1 MAKIEPDFARFHAA
15 ISRRRLPDRVP
26 NGEAVVDFE
35 IMEAFLGRP
44 LAGLA
49 DYAEFWPTAGYDYA
63 VLSVRGQPLGDSFQ
77 KRIAEGVLYRQ
88 EDAESAGTFSGGIS
102 DQQSFEAYPWIEPE
116 GLYYRDVDEIEEHLA
131 GGMKLIV
138 NVGPLFSGI
147 WRCMG
152 LQNFAIACMEQ
163 PDLVGRIAE
172 KMGELMVTI
181 AANAAERPYVGAIWL
196 GDDMA
201 YTSGLMVR
209 PEFLRRHVFP
219 FYRRIGDL
227 CRQYD
232 KLFVFH
238 SDGKLLE
245 VFEDLLACGIQAI
258 NPNEPASVDI
268 VQLKADWG
276 SRVALIGNV
285 DVDLLS
291 RGTPDEVTAAVK
303 HLIETVGPGGGY
315 AVSSGNSVAH
325 YTSMANYRALLDA
338 VRLYG
343 AIY

>member
-1 MAKIEPDFARFHAA
+1 
-15 ISRRRLPDRVP
+15 
-26 NGEAVVDFE
+26 
-35 IMEAFLGRP
+35 
-44 LAGLA
+44 
-49 DYAEFWPTAGYDYA
+49 
-63 VLSVRGQPLGDSFQ
+63 
-77 KRIAEGVLYRQ
+77 
-88 EDAESAGTFSGGIS
+88 
-102 DQQSFEAYPWIEPE
+102 
-116 GLYYRDVDEIEEHLA
+116 
-131 GGMKLIV
+131 MKLIV

-152 LQNFAIACMEQ
+152 LENFAIACVEQ
-163 PDLVGRIAE
+163 PDLVGRIAA

-181 AANAAERPYVGAIWL
+181 AANTVQRPYVGAIWL

-209 PEFLRRHVFP
+209 PEFLRQHVFP

-227 CRQYD
+227 CRKYE

-268 VQLKADWG
+268 VQLKVDWG

-303 HLIETVGPGGGY
+303 YLIENVGPGGGY

>member
-15 ISRRRLPDRVP
+15 VSREHLPDRVP

-35 IMEAFLGRP
+35 IMEAFLERP

-49 DYAEFWPTAGYDYA
+49 DYAEFWATAGYDYA

-88 EDAESAGTFSGGIS
+88 EDAESAGTFSGGIQ
-102 DQQSFEAYPWIEPE
+102 DEQDFNAYPWIGPE
-116 GLYYRDVDEIEEHLA
+116 GLYYRDVDEIEPHLA
-131 GGMKLIV
+131 DGMKLIV

-152 LQNFAIACMEQ
+152 LENFAIACVEQ
-163 PDLVGRIAE
+163 PDLVARIAE
-172 KMGELMVTI
+172 KMGELMVSI
-181 AANAAERPYVGAIWL
+181 AANAVQRPYVGAIWL

-201 YTSGLMVR
+201 YTSGLMVH
-209 PEFLRRHVFP
+209 PEFLRSNVFP

-245 VFEDLLACGIQAI
+245 VFDDLLACGIQAI

-268 VQLKADWG
+268 VQLKAEWG

-285 DVDLLS
+285 DVDLLA
-291 RGTPDEVTAAVK
+291 RGTPEQVTAAVK
-303 HLIETVGPGGGY
+303 YLIENVAPGGGY
-315 AVSSGNSVAH
+315 AVSSGNSIAH
-325 YTSMANYRALLDA
+325 YSVMANYRALLDA
-338 VRLYG
+338 VHRFG